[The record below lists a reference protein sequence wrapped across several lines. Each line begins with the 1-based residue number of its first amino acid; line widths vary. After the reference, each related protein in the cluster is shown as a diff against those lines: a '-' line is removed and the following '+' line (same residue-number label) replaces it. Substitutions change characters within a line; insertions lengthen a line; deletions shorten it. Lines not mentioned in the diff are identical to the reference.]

1 MAVFVAAVTTVTVAM
16 PRAMP
21 IMTMVAMTM
30 AAMATIIVVPVL
42 TMMQYRAQ
50 GNDRGHGRNDIVPVI
65 GSGRGTDQRKRQH
78 ASRGN

>member
-21 IMTMVAMTM
+21 IMTMAV
-30 AAMATIIVVPVL
+30 AMATVATIVFMPVL